1 MQPNS
6 VGNGGAQPV
15 SPVRPVNPVSQAKP
29 VEPVKPAAPASGPA
43 FDNGPSVVEP
53 KGGRKTGWIIGLVL
67 MALIAAGGVGFGVWA
82 WMDGNT
88 QKDAL
93 NEQISD
99 LKKQN
104 GELLDKLA
112 EQETEVEEE
121 TEVQDLVDDYIY
133 VEEWGLKIK
142 KPENS
147 LGKVW
152 YEFNEETSQ
161 SAAALYISEKEAGL
175 RIVVY
180 KVIDCSTQRS
190 SDQKCFAVDDMYY
203 VVQVP
208 NADETISEEFIE
220 HFSNQES
227 YSSI

>member
-6 VGNGGAQPV
+6 VGNGGVQPV

-93 NEQISD
+93 NEQISV

-104 GELLDKLA
+104 NELSDKVVSLN
-112 EQETEVEEE
+112 EQIESMSS
-121 TEVQDLVDDYIY
+121 
-133 VEEWGLKIK
+133 
-142 KPENS
+142 NS
-147 LGKVW
+147 ADGGG
-152 YEFNEETSQ
+152 S
-161 SAAALYISEKEAGL
+161 
-175 RIVVY
+175 
-180 KVIDCSTQRS
+180 S
-190 SDQKCFAVDDMYY
+190 SDDSDTSVTAEVVDGVFYIKDSNGEVLINNSTIGVTELVSCDYFAEGNNLKCAVMVGD
-203 VVQVP
+203 
-208 NADETISEEFIE
+208 IE
-220 HFSNQES
+220 GWVLYNITES
-227 YSSI
+227 SLTSSFDKN